1 MPTALIAPLVGS
13 LASAALGGLF
23 GGGGGGGGGGSS
35 APTIANINA
44 GGLTSNLN
52 NGVVSISPSSDRSSL
67 VGNIAS
73 TFPGQADFLSKL
85 RATVAPGMSAL
96 RASRLATLENSH
108 TAAVG
113 NLRDNL
119 ARRRVLGS
127 SFAQDALTRANLDY
141 AQKADQVASDSFLQE
156 LDLSNQLSAAE
167 FAARRGEFQT
177 RLDELNLE
185 KDTAVALAGGATQ
198 QMGINAQLKANLD
211 AQNAAGAGKLFGT
224 LAGPALDALS
234 KGIGGAITG
243 AFAPAAA

>member
-1 MPTALIAPLVGS
+1 MPTALIAPIVGS
-13 LASAALGGLF
+13 IASAAIGGMF
-23 GGGGGGGGGGSS
+23 GGGGGGGSS
-35 APTIANINA
+35 APTIANIDA
-44 GGLTSNLN
+44 GGLKSTLN
-52 NGVVSISPSSDRSSL
+52 NGVVSLSPSSDRSSL
-67 VGNIAS
+67 VGSIAA
-73 TFPGQADFLSKL
+73 TFPGQADYLAKL

-96 RASRLATLENSH
+96 RASRLATLENSR
-108 TAAVG
+108 TLTVG

-127 SFAQDALTRANLDY
+127 SFAQDAMTRANLDY

-177 RLDELNLE
+177 KLDELNLE

-198 QMGINAQLKANLD
+198 QMGINAQLRANLD
-211 AQNAAGAGKLFGT
+211 AQNAAGMGKLFGT